1 MDCAIAVQPQ
11 LNANSKS
18 NREEIRAAY
27 KRTMGASAAQN
38 IYKERCVALE
48 KYECEHGGEVVS
60 LREVRDS
67 NELFSKLSLR
77 TVLRE
82 IQGRGWKEVSRG
94 KYRVPGK
101 EEAA

>member
-1 MDCAIAVQPQ
+1 MDCAIAVQTQ

-60 LREVRDS
+60 LRDHLDLDKRLKRKGYRRRRPLTPEMI
-67 NELFSKLSLR
+67 ELIAKRLD
-77 TVLRE
+77 
-82 IQGRGWKEVSRG
+82 G
-94 KYRVPGK
+94 
-101 EEAA
+101 